1 MRRRASSMVKSGP
14 NGMLVAAFS
23 VALLALTFLL
33 TVPAKAQDTVAG
45 SQYTSSEEMAQ
56 ADAAG
61 EGDSRAATD
70 PGGETARITESTTD
84 TDEIVD
90 RLVVPVA
97 DCEVGTDAFVVVEDN
112 DGTQVRLTNGENVT
126 ITADA
131 NAVTIEGTAAGGNL
145 RGINASGGDDPQFGT
160 EGETVEGEIVNSTGI
175 TCGRDAT
182 TGTGTTDTG
191 TTDTGTTGT
200 TDTDTTDDTART
212 ADDLQDLSC
221 EQLLA
226 QFRAGS
232 GSAAQY
238 GDAVALAN
246 ADVQSR
252 IEVCL
257 EQEVVQGT
265 AAGEDLPDTGGVSL
279 LGLAVLGVVS
289 AAAGLSMIRGG
300 RREG

>member
-1 MRRRASSMVKSGP
+1 MGRRASRMVKSGP

-23 VALLALTFLL
+23 VALLALTLLL
-33 TVPAKAQDTVAG
+33 TAPAKAQDTVAD

-61 EGDSRAATD
+61 EDDSRATTD
-70 PGGETARITESTTD
+70 PTGETARITERTTD

-97 DCEVGTDAFVVVEDN
+97 DCEVGTDAFMVVEDN
-112 DGTQVRLTNGENVT
+112 DGTQVRLTNGENVV
-126 ITADA
+126 ITVDA

-160 EGETVEGEIVNSTGI
+160 VDETVEGEIVNSTGI

-191 TTDTGTTGT
+191 TTDT
-200 TDTDTTDDTART
+200 TDTGTTDDTARA

-221 EQLLA
+221 EELLVL
-226 QFRAGS
+226 FRDGS

-238 GDAVALAN
+238 GGAVALAN
-246 ADVQSR
+246 ADVQAR

-279 LGLAVLGVVS
+279 LGLAVLGIVS

-300 RREG
+300 RRDG

>member
-1 MRRRASSMVKSGP
+1 MGRRASSMVESGP

-23 VALLALTFLL
+23 VALLALTFVFA
-33 TVPAKAQDTVAG
+33 VPAKAQDTITG
-45 SQYTSSEEMAQ
+45 SQYTPSEEMAQ

-61 EGDSRAATD
+61 EDGSRAATD

-90 RLVVPVA
+90 RLVVPA
-97 DCEVGTDAFVVVEDN
+97 TDCEVGTDASVLVEDS

-131 NAVTIEGTAAGGNL
+131 DAVTIEGTAAGGNL
-145 RGINASGGDDPQFGT
+145 RGINASGGDESQFGR

-182 TGTGTTDTG
+182 TGTGVTDTG
-191 TTDTGTTGT
+191 TTDTDT

-221 EQLLA
+221 EELLA

-238 GDAVALAN
+238 GDAVALAD
-246 ADVQSR
+246 ADVQAR

-257 EQEVVQGT
+257 EQEVVEGT

-279 LGLAVLGVVS
+279 LGLAVLGIVS
-289 AAAGLSMIRGG
+289 AAAGLSVIRGG
-300 RREG
+300 RRDG